1 MKYILFLC
9 LTVLL
14 FSCKP
19 SYKAYK
25 CKPSK
30 KSRDYAKIQ
39 NIKQRSDGYYE
50 VTAISRMNRIDVA
63 FECKPTLDQLDSL
76 KRTL

>member
-14 FSCKP
+14 SSCAQQR
-19 SYKAYK
+19 Y
-25 CKPSK
+25 CQPSK
-30 KSRDYAKIQ
+30 RSRDYAKIQ
-39 NIKQRSDGYYE
+39 KIKQRSDGYYE
-50 VTAISRMNRIDVA
+50 VTAINRMNRKDVA
-63 FECKPTLDQLDSL
+63 FECKPSTYQLDSL